1 VTNIGVIGGAGYVGL
16 VTGVG
21 LAALGHKVISMD
33 LDQKRLEMLRSGKSA
48 VYEDGLEPILAKL
61 NEMGQ
66 ISFTD
71 DQSEAVRNSDVL
83 FIAVGTPSLSDGAA
97 DLSAVIAVA
106 EHLRDEISKYTVIVV
121 KSTVPVGTL
130 NIVTDILSQ
139 KLTESE
145 DFDVVSNPE
154 FLREGSGLIDFFA
167 PSRIIVGSNSERA
180 NCVLREIYEPLLA
193 GTTVVD
199 VPWIES
205 GREIPYVETDAV
217 SAQLTKYAANAYL
230 ATRISFINEIAG
242 ISEKVGGNISDIVAG
257 LGLDPRIG
265 PGYLQPGIGFGGPCL
280 DKDLRALITV
290 AGENSYDPVLFNGVL
305 QRNELQLREVM
316 NKITAAVGASLY
328 QKRVALL
335 GLAFKEGTN
344 DVRHSLSIRLYRAL
358 RDQGADVVGHDFLA
372 VDEAIE
378 LEPELSASSDL
389 DEVLTDADVIV
400 ALNSESDYGDIDWSV
415 IAGGASRPYVIDTR
429 GTLDQQSL
437 ISNEIVFDVLGAS
450 SRDESSR

>member
-1 VTNIGVIGGAGYVGL
+1 
-16 VTGVG
+16 
-21 LAALGHKVISMD
+21 MD
-33 LDQKRLEMLRSGKSA
+33 LDQKRLAMLRDGKSA
-48 VYEDGLEPILAKL
+48 VYEDGLEPILVKL
-61 NEMGQ
+61 NEMEQ

-71 DQSEAVRNSDVL
+71 DQSETVRSSDVL

-97 DLSAVIAVA
+97 DLSAVISVA
-106 EHLRDEISKYTVIVV
+106 EYLRDEISKYTVIVV

-139 KLTESE
+139 KLTEGK

-180 NCVLREIYEPLLA
+180 NAVLREIYQPLLA
-193 GTTVVD
+193 GRTVVD
-199 VPWIES
+199 VPWIDS
-205 GREIPYVETDAV
+205 GRKIPYVETDAV
-217 SAQLTKYAANAYL
+217 SAQLTKYASNAYL

-242 ISEKVGGNISDIVAG
+242 LSEKVGGNISDIVEG

-305 QRNELQLREVM
+305 QRNELQLRVVM
-316 NKITAAVGASLY
+316 NKIIDGVGSRLY
-328 QKRVALL
+328 RKRIALL

-358 RDQGADVVGHDFLA
+358 RDQGADVVGHDLLA
-372 VDEAIE
+372 VDQAIE
-378 LEPELSASSDL
+378 LEPELEASSDL
-389 DEVLTDADVIV
+389 GFVLSDADVV
-400 ALNSESDYGDIDWSV
+400 VVLNSESAYEEIDWSALPPRD
-415 IAGGASRPYVIDTR
+415 IDLYVLDTR
-429 GTLDQQSL
+429 GILDRNSL
-437 ISNEIVFDVLGAS
+437 QVGGFKYDVLGT
-450 SRDESSR
+450 

>member
-1 VTNIGVIGGAGYVGL
+1 MTDIGVIGGAGYVGL

-33 LDQKRLEMLRSGKSA
+33 LDKNRLSMLRDGKSA
-48 VYEDGLEPILAKL
+48 VYEDGLEPILAEL
-61 NEMGQ
+61 NQMEQ

-71 DQSEAVRNSDVL
+71 DQSATVENSDVL
-83 FIAVGTPSLSDGAA
+83 FIAVGTPSLTDGAA

-106 EHLRDEISKYTVIVV
+106 ERLRDEISKYTVIVV

-130 NIVTDILSQ
+130 NVVTDILSQ
-139 KLTESE
+139 KLTEGE

-180 NCVLREIYEPLLA
+180 NAVLREIYEPLLA
-193 GTTVVD
+193 GTTAVK
-199 VPWIES
+199 VPWIDS
-205 GREIPYVETDAV
+205 RREIPYVETDAV

-242 ISEKVGGNISDIVAG
+242 ISEKLGGNIGDIVDG

-265 PGYLQPGIGFGGPCL
+265 PGYLRPGIGFGGPCL

-290 AGENSYDPVLFNGVL
+290 AGENSYDPVLFSGVL

-316 NKITAAVGASLY
+316 NKISAAVGSSLY
-328 QKRVALL
+328 QKRIALL

-358 RDQGADVVGHDFLA
+358 RDQGARVVGHDLLA

-378 LEPELSASSDL
+378 LEPDLVASRDL
-389 DEVLTDADVIV
+389 DAVLAGADVVV
-400 ALNSESDYGDIDWSV
+400 ALNSEKIYSEIDWVKIKKSDV
-415 IAGGASRPYVIDTR
+415 LPYVVDTR
-429 GTLDQQSL
+429 G
-437 ISNEIVFDVLGAS
+437 VFDKKSLVAGNYEFEILGAI
-450 SRDESSR
+450 R